1 MILAIPRDCIG
12 KREWKGAY
20 LKGKRGQFVVIG
32 PLQNNPFY
40 SELVFLVKDLTKG
53 II

>member
-1 MILAIPRDCIG
+1 MILAIPRDRIG

-20 LKGKRGQFVVIG
+20 LEGRRGQFVVFG
-32 PLQNNPFY
+32 PLRNNPFY
-40 SELVFLVKDLTKG
+40 SELAFLVKVLTKG